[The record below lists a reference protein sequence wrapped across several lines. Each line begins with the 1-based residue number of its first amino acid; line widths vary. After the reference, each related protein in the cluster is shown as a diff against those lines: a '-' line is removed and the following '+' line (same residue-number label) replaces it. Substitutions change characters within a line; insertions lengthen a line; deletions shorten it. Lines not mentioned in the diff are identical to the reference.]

1 MTRDDSDNSNKS
13 IEICLEQ
20 VVTSSH
26 C

>member
-1 MTRDDSDNSNKS
+1 MTQDNSDNSNKS

-20 VVTSSH
+20 VVTSPH